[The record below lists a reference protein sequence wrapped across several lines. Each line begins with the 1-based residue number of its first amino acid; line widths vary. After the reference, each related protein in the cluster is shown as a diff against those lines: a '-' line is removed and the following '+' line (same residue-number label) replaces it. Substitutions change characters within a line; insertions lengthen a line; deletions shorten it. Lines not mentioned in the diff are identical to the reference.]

1 MTPVLQTTPERHE
14 PSRGGRLKAAT
25 GTTDVVLEEVLIRQ
39 LHDAL
44 PAVAGVY
51 PMEEAA
57 EAALAEIRPPDSIA
71 GMLAAQFVAMHFAN
85 MDCLKQATAP
95 NQLPAV
101 RDMSL
106 RQAAK
111 LGGMGLRL
119 LEAMERRQGRDPA
132 PVMMGAF
139 LNIQPGGQG
148 IVGMQVTGIGAEM
161 GASLSEPPESACGG
175 GDERIKW
182 MPDDADRNKRR
193 ARRG

>member
-25 GTTDVVLEEVLIRQ
+25 GTIDVVLQEVLIRQ

-106 RQAAK
+106 R
-111 LGGMGLRL
+111 
-119 LEAMERRQGRDPA
+119 
-132 PVMMGAF
+132 
-139 LNIQPGGQG
+139 
-148 IVGMQVTGIGAEM
+148 
-161 GASLSEPPESACGG
+161 
-175 GDERIKW
+175 
-182 MPDDADRNKRR
+182 
-193 ARRG
+193 